1 MTFGERLRE
10 IRKSRGL
17 SQRELAEKVKLN
29 FTYLSKIETSAM
41 VPPSEKTILALA
53 KALDADSDELLALAN
68 KMPSD
73 LAKRVDLD
81 TIKWLRSV
89 GGRVNKPEDW
99 DGVIK
104 KDDKR

>member
-17 SQRELAEKVKLN
+17 SQRELADKVKLN
-29 FTYLSKIETSAM
+29 FTYLSKVETGTM
-41 VPPSEKTILALA
+41 HPPSEKTIMALA
-53 KALDADSDELLALAN
+53 KALETDSDELLALAK

-73 LAKRVDLD
+73 LAKKVDLE

-99 DGVIK
+99 GGAVRGDG
-104 KDDKR
+104 KR